1 MTKATA
7 FAPIA
12 RIILRYVVGGS
23 AGAAGVAAFVDPA
36 LLERIAVDPDMILLV
51 SAILAGLTELIYV
64 WAKKSGGAT

>member
-23 AGAAGVAAFVDPA
+23 AGIAAFGDPA
-36 LLERIAVDPDMILLV
+36 LLERIVVDPDMILLV
-51 SAILAGLTELIYV
+51 SAILAGLTELVYQ
-64 WAKKSGGAT
+64 WAKKTGGAT